1 MLASRLCWIH
11 RGFMAFP
18 WHFLPLQTCHP
29 QVNHIHGSF
38 MALSHGTFSQCH
50 EHDSLEGDNFEV
62 VESAMKAPSKLYEM
76 FGTMISGLPSKCHES
91 AMALSFNQTELQ
103 TVSCHFHG

>member
-1 MLASRLCWIH
+1 MLDSSRIHGISMALSTASNLS
-11 RGFMAFP
+11 P
-18 WHFLPLQTCHP
+18 CHP

-62 VESAMKAPSKLYEM
+62 VESAIK
-76 FGTMISGLPSKCHES
+76 I
-91 AMALSFNQTELQ
+91 
-103 TVSCHFHG
+103 V